1 VTFGSMGATRARG
14 NPDDPEES
22 AYRKY
27 FQELDQLGADYE
39 LQEADLRDRYD
50 ISSYEK
56 ELSQIQ
62 QKHMTERTKASDRF
76 YEETEKRP
84 SPSKLMD
91 RARKKAGG

>member
-1 VTFGSMGATRARG
+1 MGAAKRKDDE
-14 NPDDPEES
+14 PDAEES

-27 FQELDQLGADYE
+27 FQELDQIGADYE

-84 SPSKLMD
+84 SMSRIRRQKIQKD
-91 RARKKAGG
+91 G

>member
-1 VTFGSMGATRARG
+1 MFGSMGTTKRKDDE
-14 NPDDPEES
+14 PDAEES

-76 YEETEKRP
+76 YEEIGNRP
-84 SPSKLMD
+84 SPSKVMD